1 MVKHTLKIL
10 RCILKYIW
18 PFLNIMPEK
27 VKERKYN
34 KFEQTEYYF
43 PYESNPRSREIV
55 ADS

>member
-1 MVKHTLKIL
+1 M
-10 RCILKYIW
+10 
-18 PFLNIMPEK
+18 PMPEK